1 MYSEG
6 ESNSNSTEF
15 GNRREGLL
23 IINAVLL
30 SKSTSYKTGLQSLNR
45 AIGIMLDS
53 EDPSTTH
60 TRVAWNS
67 LSASVSAVG
76 QLTCLLSHCELRCLR
91 AANAVW
97 LPSLRSMVSPERRHY
112 FDWEGLPTVSQAPV
126 TITCLGAGSE
136 GDRAGSSVCLPLRSL
151 VVEALFKPYLPYMK
165 GIVVEYLRRRTK
177 LTDFRTVPE
186 DAHELEEEI
195 ELLERTMYHRQM
207 TSWLEYFRWYVKVQT
222 DPEVNLGEFFTG
234 PVVCKD
240 WRSQKDT
247 DPLFHQYGLLWKAY
261 DWVLQ
266 NYTFQPNILGVGEAT
281 VREGEGLQ

>member
-1 MYSEG
+1 MFTRCE
-6 ESNSNSTEF
+6 
-15 GNRREGLL
+15 RGLVAFAQKYGVTRKATL
-23 IINAVLL
+23 FRLGGASYRVTGACDNNL
-30 SKSTSYKTGLQSLNR
+30 SKRWK
-45 AIGIMLDS
+45 
-53 EDPSTTH
+53 
-60 TRVAWNS
+60 
-67 LSASVSAVG
+67 
-76 QLTCLLSHCELRCLR
+76 
-91 AANAVW
+91 
-97 LPSLRSMVSPERRHY
+97 RRRP
-112 FDWEGLPTVSQAPV
+112 L
-126 TITCLGAGSE
+126 
-136 GDRAGSSVCLPLRSL
+136 GSSVCLPLRSL

-186 DAHELEEEI
+186 DAHELEEEM